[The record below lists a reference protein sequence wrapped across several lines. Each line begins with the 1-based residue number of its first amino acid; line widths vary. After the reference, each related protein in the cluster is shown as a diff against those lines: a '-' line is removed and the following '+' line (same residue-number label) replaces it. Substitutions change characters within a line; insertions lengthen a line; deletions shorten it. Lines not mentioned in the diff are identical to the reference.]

1 MMFLAANTR
10 DVAGEM
16 AEQVKAVAAKPYPEL
31 KPQVL
36 HGVRREQNI
45 VIDVQRCAVMQ
56 VCCAER

>member
-1 MMFLAANTR
+1 MSRHQDLSPKEFVPWRGPMMFLAANTR

-36 HGVRREQNI
+36 HGVR
-45 VIDVQRCAVMQ
+45 
-56 VCCAER
+56 